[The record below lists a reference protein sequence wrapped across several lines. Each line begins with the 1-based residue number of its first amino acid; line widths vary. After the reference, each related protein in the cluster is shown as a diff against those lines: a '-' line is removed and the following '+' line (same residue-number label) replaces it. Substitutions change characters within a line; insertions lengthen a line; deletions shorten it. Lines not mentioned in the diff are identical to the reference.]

1 MKKIITQKLYPSNRG
16 EIVLYFDEESN
27 EFYITQAELEKLFS
41 RHRTTI
47 LRTLTEFK
55 KDAKNEVEFKHK
67 NSDSVQNAQNS
78 VQNAHPKKLY
88 FCDEKLLHFFDEKF
102 KSSEGKKL
110 NDWML
115 NNGIFYPK
123 VIDNNNEIFRY
134 NRNDIVLDVYIA
146 KDDMTAWLTQEQ
158 IALLFD
164 TTVANIALHIRKI
177 YESKELE
184 KNRTLKFYLIV
195 VHENNREVERK
206 IAHYNLSMI
215 IAIGFRVKSSRG
227 IEFRKWANSKLEE
240 LIQNGKV
247 ELNKDTDKF
256 LIHLSNEFKEFQK
269 DVKSRLINI
278 ETKLKDYSF
287 PDESIIYEGTVFRAF
302 TLFKDLVKR
311 AKKKLIIVDPYAD
324 EVILSILTSKSHNVT
339 PTVITTRK
347 SNITLVA
354 LDKFKDEY
362 GDIKIIKTNAFH
374 DRFIVVDNDIYHVGS
389 SLNNAGNSISCVI
402 KLDEGDLKEF
412 VSTYIDKI
420 ILTNNL
426 FIN

>member
-1 MKKIITQKLYPSNRG
+1 
-16 EIVLYFDEESN
+16 
-27 EFYITQAELEKLFS
+27 
-41 RHRTTI
+41 
-47 LRTLTEFK
+47 
-55 KDAKNEVEFKHK
+55 
-67 NSDSVQNAQNS
+67 
-78 VQNAHPKKLY
+78 
-88 FCDEKLLHFFDEKF
+88 
-102 KSSEGKKL
+102 
-110 NDWML
+110 ML
-115 NNGIFYPK
+115 NNGLYSPK

-134 NRNDIVLDVYIA
+134 NRNDVVIDVYIA

-195 VHENNREVERK
+195 EHENNREVERK

-269 DVKSRLINI
+269 DVTSRLINI

-339 PTVITTRK
+339 PIVITTRK
-347 SNITLVA
+347 SNITPVA

-362 GDIKIIKTNAFH
+362 GDIKIIKTNTFH

-412 VSTYIDKI
+412 VSTYIEKI

-426 FIN
+426 